1 VPQKQSIPLDIQAEV
16 QKLMDEFNN
25 VNLKESTS
33 LLNAFFPSKKK
44 RGYSARFRGKYLYLD
59 RTDRSEP
66 LPICRLTWNGKMDNW
81 DFAIY
86 KYSSDKYDPEE
97 WFFPGEEF
105 VDGTVTGAMK
115 AGMVAYE
122 IR

>member
-1 VPQKQSIPLDIQAEV
+1 MPKKQTIPAEIQEEV
-16 QKLMDEFNN
+16 QKLVEQFNN
-25 VNLKESTS
+25 TELKDSIS
-33 LLNAFFPSKKK
+33 LLRAFFSKKIK
-44 RGYSARFRGKYLYLD
+44 RGYSARFQGKYLYLD
-59 RTDRSEP
+59 RTDRYEP

-86 KYSSDKYDPEE
+86 KYSSDRYDPEE

-115 AGMVAYE
+115 AGMIAYD

>member
-1 VPQKQSIPLDIQAEV
+1 MPQKQSIPLDIQAEV